1 VDCPIAELS
10 MVGNET
16 QTSQPLKGSQWDET
30 FALRRGHDAEFVEI
44 KLYDGAV
51 ADANLVGSAKL
62 DLEDVPANQNVAREL
77 PLVNAKGRSKGLLHA
92 SVFSVDAKALPGL
105 MRDKDEQLA
114 QLGTQLASL
123 NSDLENLKRDLADQI
138 SAHDLTKQQLEL
150 SEVKNNKLE
159 TLELSIEH
167 ELEEAKLECARK
179 NSELDDAKRL
189 ITEMADQISKL
200 KHALAA
206 MPL

>member
-1 VDCPIAELS
+1 

-123 NSDLENLKRDLADQI
+123 NSELENLKRDLADQI
-138 SAHDLTKQQLEL
+138 SAHDQTKQHLDSVDQGRSELEQSKKGL
-150 SEVKNNKLE
+150 ERELE
-159 TLELSIEH
+159 T
-167 ELEEAKLECARK
+167 AKSANARK
-179 NSELDDAKRL
+179 DGELRTLQSQTND
-189 ITEMADQISKL
+189 L
-200 KHALAA
+200 KNQVAILQKQL
-206 MPL
+206 PLFI